1 MTWPRMND
9 IAVSPSTL
17 FPVIRV
23 NMSHISGEEKSHQI
37 KTSFEV
43 DRIYL
48 QALED
53 LRQELIGQG
62 IDIDSGEGRKIF
74 IRAVRAL
81 NERFV

>member
-1 MTWPRMND
+1 MSD
-9 IAVSPSTL
+9 ISE
-17 FPVIRV
+17 
-23 NMSHISGEEKSHQI
+23 EEKAHQI

-53 LRQELIGQG
+53 LRQELLNRG
-62 IDIDSGEGRKIF
+62 IDIDSGEGRKVF
-74 IRAVRAL
+74 IRAVRKL